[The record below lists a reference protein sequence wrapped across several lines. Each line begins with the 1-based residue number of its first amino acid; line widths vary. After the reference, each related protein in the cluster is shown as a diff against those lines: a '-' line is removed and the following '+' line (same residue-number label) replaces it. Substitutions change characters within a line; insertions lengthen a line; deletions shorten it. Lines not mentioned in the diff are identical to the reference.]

1 MRTLLVSVGAS
12 FVVSATI
19 AHAQSA
25 PSASAPSS
33 SAARFQEAQRA
44 MGARDFAKAATVLR
58 EVVAAEPAN
67 ARAWNMLGV
76 ALRRDGKWAEAVP
89 AHRKAAEVPGSR
101 PAALYQL
108 GLSFAAGQ
116 QLDSA
121 FHWLLEAKRTG
132 SVNLVNIVQDP
143 VGPGLMNDK
152 RFASLMPSA
161 EELRD
166 PFVEPTKI
174 IHEWHGEAA
183 GDQFGW
189 IARNLGDV
197 DGDRVADLVTSAPTN
212 GEAGQNAGKV
222 YVYSGKTGTMLW
234 SATGEPRGQ
243 LGIGVEAAGD
253 FNGDG
258 TPDVAAGA
266 PFLDKVYVYHG
277 RTGAVLRVFQ
287 GEAQGSAFGRRVAA
301 AGDVNGD
308 GYGDLLV
315 SAPLHNGPAGAGT
328 GRVYV
333 FSGHDGSRLFFA
345 DGEAAGDA
353 LGNSLA
359 GKTVKRESWIVAG
372 AASGGA
378 NNAGRVYVYR
388 KLDAKPAFT
397 IDPDRTSAG
406 LGSMFVSVIGDVN
419 ADGVP
424 DVYGSDFGNAAKGPS
439 TGRVFVNSGKDG
451 RNILTLT
458 GESAGDGFGIGP
470 ADAGDVDGDGH
481 DDLIL
486 GAWQYS
492 AAAPSGGK
500 VYLYSGK
507 TGALMRAW
515 TGKVPGETFG
525 FDATGMGDVDGDG
538 TNDFLLTSAWS
549 AIKGPQSG
557 RMYILSGSRPD
568 GR

>member
-1 MRTLLVSVGAS
+1 MRTRLVSIAATV
-12 FVVSATI
+12 VVSASV

-25 PSASAPSS
+25 PSASAPPS
-33 SAARFQEAQRA
+33 SAARLQEAQRA
-44 MGARDFAKAATVLR
+44 MGARDFATAATVLR

-76 ALRRDGKWAEAVP
+76 ALRRDGKWTEAVP

-132 SVNLVNIVQDP
+132 RVNMVSIVQDP
-143 VGPGLMNDK
+143 LGPGLTSDK

-161 EELRD
+161 AEFRD
-166 PFVEPTKI
+166 PFVEPAKI
-174 IHEWHGEAA
+174 IHEWRGEAA

-189 IARNLGDV
+189 IARNIGDV
-197 DGDRVADLVTSAPTN
+197 DGDRVADLVTSAPTSAQ
-212 GEAGQNAGKV
+212 AGQNAGKV
-222 YVYSGKTGTMLW
+222 YVYSGKTGAMLW
-234 SATGEPRGQ
+234 SATGEPGGQ

-258 TPDVAAGA
+258 TSDVAAGA
-266 PFLDKVYVYHG
+266 PFLDRVYVYHG
-277 RTGAVLRVFQ
+277 RSGAVLRVLQ

-315 SAPLHNGPAGAGT
+315 SAPLHNGPAGAGA

-333 FSGHDGSRLFFA
+333 FSGRDGSRLFVA
-345 DGEAAGDA
+345 DGEGAGDG

-359 GKTVKRESWIVAG
+359 GKTVSGESWIITGAG
-372 AASGGA
+372 AGGA

-397 IDPDRTSAG
+397 IDPDPTSAG
-406 LGSMFVSVIGDVN
+406 LGGMFVSVIGDVN

-439 TGRVFVNSGKDG
+439 TGRIFVNSGKDG

-458 GESAGDGFGIGP
+458 GEAAGDGFGIGP
-470 ADAGDVDGDGH
+470 ADAGDVDGDRH
-481 DDLIL
+481 DDLIV
-486 GAWQYS
+486 GAWQHS
-492 AAAPSGGK
+492 SAAPSGGK

-507 TGALMRAW
+507 TGSLLRAW
-515 TGKVPGETFG
+515 TGKVMGETFG
-525 FDATGMGDVDGDG
+525 FDATGIGDVDGDG
-538 TNDFLLTSAWS
+538 TIDFLLTSAWS
-549 AIKGPQSG
+549 AIEGPQSG
-557 RMYILSGSRPD
+557 RMYIVSGAKTD

>member
-1 MRTLLVSVGAS
+1 MVHPKYRASPYPVATGSDSATPVHIRTPRGTRMRTLLVSVAAS

-33 SAARFQEAQRA
+33 SAARVQEAQRA

-58 EVVAAEPAN
+58 EVVATEPAN
-67 ARAWNMLGV
+67 GRAWNMLGV

-89 AHRKAAEVPGSR
+89 AHHKAAEVPGSR

-116 QLDSA
+116 QRDSA
-121 FHWLLEAKRTG
+121 YHWLLESKRTG
-132 SVNLVNIVQDP
+132 SGNMVNIVQDP
-143 VGPGLMNDK
+143 LGAALMNDK

-161 EELRD
+161 EKPHN

-174 IHEWHGEAA
+174 IHEWHGESA

-308 GYGDLLV
+308 GY
-315 SAPLHNGPAGAGT
+315 
-328 GRVYV
+328 
-333 FSGHDGSRLFFA
+333 
-345 DGEAAGDA
+345 
-353 LGNSLA
+353 
-359 GKTVKRESWIVAG
+359 
-372 AASGGA
+372 
-378 NNAGRVYVYR
+378 
-388 KLDAKPAFT
+388 
-397 IDPDRTSAG
+397 
-406 LGSMFVSVIGDVN
+406 
-419 ADGVP
+419 
-424 DVYGSDFGNAAKGPS
+424 
-439 TGRVFVNSGKDG
+439 
-451 RNILTLT
+451 
-458 GESAGDGFGIGP
+458 
-470 ADAGDVDGDGH
+470 
-481 DDLIL
+481 
-486 GAWQYS
+486 
-492 AAAPSGGK
+492 
-500 VYLYSGK
+500 
-507 TGALMRAW
+507 
-515 TGKVPGETFG
+515 
-525 FDATGMGDVDGDG
+525 
-538 TNDFLLTSAWS
+538 
-549 AIKGPQSG
+549 
-557 RMYILSGSRPD
+557 
-568 GR
+568 